1 MNNAIK
7 IPESLP
13 LLSLYMKQYGAL
25 APDPLCP
32 ELRVWNTFDLT
43 GLWQTAYE
51 SDRNAPVPFWAIIWP
66 GGRALAR
73 FILDNRKLFSGK
85 RVLDVGT
92 GSGIT
97 AVAAAKAGAKVTGMD
112 IDRAAVALAE
122 ITARENKVKC
132 SFIEQDPFTM
142 TSDEIREYDIIL
154 AGDLFY
160 SESLAASS
168 ISFFRSAAGAGVD
181 NYVSDGGRTF
191 RPTKGFRILRAMRV
205 PVFKEIEGVSERDV
219 KIMAIE
225 TV

>member
-1 MNNAIK
+1 MKKNMQV
-7 IPESLP
+7 PESLP
-13 LLSLYMKQYGAL
+13 LLSLYMRKYGAL

-43 GLWQTAYE
+43 GLWQVAYE
-51 SDRNAPVPFWAIIWP
+51 RDRNAPVPFWAIVWP

-112 IDRAAVALAE
+112 IDRGAVVLAGM
-122 ITARENKVKC
+122 TAEENKVKC
-132 SFIEQDPFTM
+132 RIVEQDPFMM
-142 TSDEIREYDIIL
+142 TPGEMREYDIII

-160 SESLAASS
+160 SESLASSS
-168 ISFFRSAAGAGVD
+168 ISFFRGAAVAGVD

-191 RPTKGFRILRAMRV
+191 RPTKGFRILRPMRV
-205 PVFKEIEGVSERDV
+205 PVFREIEGVSERDV
-219 KIMAIE
+219 KIMSIE
-225 TV
+225 GV

>member
-1 MNNAIK
+1 MK
-7 IPESLP
+7 KHIPAPDTLP
-13 LLSLYMKQYGAL
+13 LLSLYMEKYGAL

-32 ELRVWNTFDLT
+32 EIRVWNTFDLT
-43 GLWQTAYE
+43 GLWQIAYNR
-51 SDRNAPVPFWAIIWP
+51 DRNAPVPFWAIIWP

-73 FILDNRKLFSGK
+73 YILDNRKLFSGK

-112 IDRAAVALAE
+112 IDAAAVALAE
-122 ITARENKVKC
+122 MTAEENKVKC
-132 SFIEQDPFTM
+132 KIVVQDPFVM
-142 TSDEIREYDIIL
+142 TPEEMKEYDVIL

-168 ISFFRSAAGAGVD
+168 ISFFRSAADAGVE

-191 RPTKGFRILRAMRV
+191 RPTKGFRIRQGMRV
-205 PVFKEIEGVSERDV
+205 PVFREIEGVSERDV
-219 KIMAIE
+219 KIMSIE
-225 TV
+225 AG